1 MGIETLQRKLD
12 KDEAEVIIPLA
23 HVTIA
28 VQSKM
33 AFRAFLALFLAGAM
47 MFTLLAHRAFDVTE
61 WIPEVVAMLL
71 ALVFSLA
78 ALWGACFFVG
88 PNLQQ

>member
-1 MGIETLQRKLD
+1 
-12 KDEAEVIIPLA
+12 
-23 HVTIA
+23 
-28 VQSKM
+28 
-33 AFRAFLALFLAGAM
+33 M

-71 ALVFSLA
+71 AIVFSLA